1 MRQHN
6 QYLLKV
12 QDELSVYQ
20 KYLLND
26 EVQLTDTQRE
36 NWDKLDDM
44 RAWLKEGYS
53 DMDILRRSKKI
64 HHLQERRSRELLA
77 MAYEIFAELRKSK
90 NKDGV
95 KYVFAEIHKQAA
107 QSVKE
112 DAEKIME
119 VVRQRIEDGDRLNVS
134 EFNELVKS
142 ATSLLKIHKEYL
154 VEAGKIEG
162 AYETENVLDVED
174 KKKPQKITIKVRQ
187 APEKR
192 EIEEVSYE
200 TA

>member
-142 ATSLLKIHKEYL
+142 AASLLKIHKEYL

-187 APEKR
+187 SPEKR
-192 EIEEVSYE
+192 EIEEVTYE